1 MNVKDITALLAKG
14 YKPADIKSVGD
25 MAKENREIIELAKS
39 TTSLEELK
47 TLAELVG
54 EDTAGESDS
63 PPESKDS
70 NADNNSERDES
81 DPTPNYKELLEK
93 SQKEVEELKKKVE
106 KMQGDN
112 TRKDNSGNAAKQ
124 SDALADFAKAVFN

>member
-25 MAKENREIIELAKS
+25 MAKENKEIIELAKS
-39 TTSLEELK
+39 TTSLDELK

-54 EDTAGESDS
+54 EDTAGESDNS
-63 PPESKDS
+63 LESNNS
-70 NADNNSERDES
+70 IADNNSERGES
-81 DPTPNYKELLEK
+81 DSTPNYKELLEK

-112 TRKDNSGNAAKQ
+112 ARKDNSGNAAKQ

>member
-14 YKPADIKSVGD
+14 YKPADIKSVGE
-25 MAKENREIIELAKS
+25 MAKENKEIIELAKS
-39 TTSLEELK
+39 TTSLDELK

-54 EDTAGESDS
+54 EDTAGESDNS
-63 PPESKDS
+63 PESNDS
-70 NADNNSERDES
+70 IADNNSERGES

-112 TRKDNSGNAAKQ
+112 ARKDNSGNAPKQ
-124 SDALADFAKAVFN
+124 SDALADFAKAAFY

>member
-25 MAKENREIIELAKS
+25 MAKENKEIIELAKS
-39 TTSLEELK
+39 TTSLDELK

-54 EDTAGESDS
+54 EDTAGESDNS
-63 PPESKDS
+63 PESNDS
-70 NADNNSERDES
+70 NADNNSERGES

-106 KMQGDN
+106 KMQEDN
-112 TRKDNSGNAAKQ
+112 TRKDNSGNAGKQ

>member
-25 MAKENREIIELAKS
+25 MAKENKEIIELAKS
-39 TTSLEELK
+39 TTSLDELK

-54 EDTAGESDS
+54 EDTAGESDNS
-63 PPESKDS
+63 LASNDS
-70 NADNNSERDES
+70 IADNNLERGES
-81 DPTPNYKELLEK
+81 DSTPNYKELLEK

-112 TRKDNSGNAAKQ
+112 TRKDNSGNANKQ